1 MKPLDFV
8 LINEA
13 GGAATSTGA
22 VMTPSVLTAIAAA
35 CQVQL
40 NRDVSAHWG
49 GAYRVRAASSGAD
62 IMPGEIVFALLATL
76 PGSPNAI
83 AYHDVDGVG
92 VPVIYDG
99 VTLSDTLT
107 GAGNSVSVA
116 ISHELCETAGDA
128 GCNVWA
134 DANGTEYARELCDAV
149 EAQSYT
155 LSLSNPVAGQN
166 YDVDGVALSNFVI
179 PAFFVPNHVG
189 PFDFMSTVGPN
200 PNAPSAPFVTAP
212 GGYQI
217 TRDSGQHEGQVTA
230 KHNAS
235 VPISFTVSA
244 TIPFGMRRSW
254 RFDSRRAKR
263 GVTA

>member
-1 MKPLDFV
+1 MDFV

-13 GGAATSTGA
+13 AGATTTTGAAMS
-22 VMTPSVLTAIAAA
+22 PSILAAIAAA
-35 CQVQL
+35 TQVQL
-40 NRDVSAHWG
+40 NRDVAAHWG

-62 IMPGEIVFALLATL
+62 IMPGEIVFALLAAL
-76 PGSPNAI
+76 PNAPNAI

-92 VPVIYDG
+92 VPVIFDG

-134 DANGTEYARELCDAV
+134 DANGTEYAREVCDAV
-149 EAQSYT
+149 EAQ
-155 LSLSNPVAGQN
+155 N
-166 YDVDGVALSNFVI
+166 YVIDDTGVSVSNFVI

-200 PNAPSAPFVTAP
+200 PNAPTAPFNTAA

-217 TRDSGQHEGQVTA
+217 TRDSGKNEGQATA
-230 KHNAS
+230 CHNAS
-235 VPISFTVSA
+235 IPISFTVSA
-244 TIPFGMRRSW
+244 TIPFGMRRAW

-263 GVTA
+263 GVTR